1 MKYIRLYQTT
11 AQQTADVNNLVKPYV
26 LYNKELD
33 KVTYVPISITELNE
47 TSESYITPNYR

>member
-11 AQQTADVNNLVKPYV
+11 AQQTADANNLVKPYV

-33 KVTYVPISITELNE
+33 KVTYVPISITELYY
-47 TSESYITPNYR
+47 SNYR